1 MEEDDILEQKKL
13 LILVA
18 VVVIVIVAA
27 VAVALN
33 NNGEESSGKIRYNYE
48 VYLSGP
54 GIYNPEYQ
62 TMNLELVLKND
73 GYNILGDN
81 SGLQVNFVKA
91 TVYAGGVEYEMD
103 RISGILSDGNSTTL
117 NIRETVPASLTMDD
131 IDDVKITYEIPEIYE
146 ETYGKVNI
154 PILVH
159 DTSL

>member
-33 NNGEESSGKIRYNYE
+33 NNGGESSGKIRYNYE

-103 RISGILSDGNSTTL
+103 RISGILS
-117 NIRETVPASLTMDD
+117 R
-131 IDDVKITYEIPEIYE
+131 
-146 ETYGKVNI
+146 
-154 PILVH
+154 
-159 DTSL
+159 TSVFRA